1 MARTKS
7 SLALPLAPGIPA
19 NPSSYITIDGNEQQ
33 LAAYL
38 GYNDVK
44 QLRTLA
50 MTWPVLSAVA
60 SFDPIAANMNR
71 KNAFRLISDDEAK
84 YKEIDHPERKW
95 PINEGNNDTIKQQ
108 KKSRH
113 LACILLN
120 FENDLKVLQSTDQDW
135 HMDMQRRSL
144 DAYNKKTEGHEVD
157 VLDLDFSAPN
167 TSPKPGRVAVSP
179 PVLGPYRGES
189 RLEPINRCWLLLKY
203 FRNCRAI
210 SGAWTQKFSAA
221 ALSHSIS
228 VDLSH
233 VPHWMRPQEA
243 ETEEL
248 SALKKPAAV
257 IAADALAPLD
267 INISWDKEA
276 EFDEKDEL
284 DDVLKLAKSKNI
296 LIPSTD
302 MKLQQDPRLCPSVEY
317 FRDSIRRQF
326 NCPKIGMDIRSLELH
341 YKNLALSKSTKERD
355 IFRSTWEETKST
367 FADSKNTDLTIH
379 VQFKAAE
386 EPDNILETFEAPP
399 AIAALFDVSSGDV
412 DQNQEG
418 IQEIFNTAFGEDR
431 VEQATEPAN
440 NDDTDPRPECL
451 DLLFSYGSSA
461 ADIGS
466 PPKPKKFHGD
476 GAHAK
481 FLAWYD
487 GVDVNDL
494 EARREWQRS
503 VLNEATQNG
512 QVATLKL
519 EKLPKDFSVDVK
531 EAIEKSQLMGMQLAA
546 AKEGDELVGPS
557 APSKSTF
564 D

>member
-1 MARTKS
+1 
-7 SLALPLAPGIPA
+7 
-19 NPSSYITIDGNEQQ
+19 
-33 LAAYL
+33 
-38 GYNDVK
+38 
-44 QLRTLA
+44 
-50 MTWPVLSAVA
+50 
-60 SFDPIAANMNR
+60 MNR
-71 KNAFRLISDDEAK
+71 KSAFRLISDDEAQ
-84 YKEIDHPERKW
+84 YKEVDKPEEKW
-95 PINEGNNDTIKQQ
+95 PISEDDDDQLKQH

-113 LACILLN
+113 LACILVH
-120 FENDLKVLQSTDQDW
+120 FENDLKTLKSKDQDW
-135 HMDMQRRSL
+135 HMEFQRL
-144 DAYNKKTEGHEVD
+144 ALGEYNEQTEGHEVD
-157 VLDLDFSAPN
+157 VLDLDFSASG

-179 PVLGPYRGES
+179 PELGPYRGES

-210 SGAWTQKFSAA
+210 SGAWTQKFSTA
-221 ALSHSIS
+221 ALSQSIS

-257 IAADALAPLD
+257 VAADALAPLD
-267 INISWDKEA
+267 INICWDKEA

-284 DDVLKLAKSKNI
+284 DDVLRLAKSKNI
-296 LIPSTD
+296 PIPSTD
-302 MKLQQDPRLCPSVEY
+302 MKLQQDPRLSPSVEY

-326 NCPKIGMDIRSLELH
+326 NCPNIGMDIRSLELH

-355 IFRSTWEETKST
+355 ILRSAWEETKST
-367 FADSKNTDLTIH
+367 FADSKNTNLTIH

-386 EPDNILETFEAPP
+386 DPDNILETFEPPP
-399 AIAALFDVSSGDV
+399 AIAALFDVASGDV
-412 DQNQEG
+412 DRNQEG
-418 IQEIFNTAFGEDR
+418 IQEIFDTAFGEDV
-431 VEQATEPAN
+431 VEQAAEPVN
-440 NDDTDPRPECL
+440 NDNTDPRPEFL
-451 DLLFSYGSSA
+451 DLVFSYSSSA

-466 PPKPKKFHGD
+466 PPKPKKFRGN

-494 EARREWQRS
+494 EARRDWQRS

-519 EKLPKDFSVDVK
+519 EKLPKDLSVDAK
-531 EAIEKSQLMGMQLAA
+531 EAIEKAQLMGMQLAA